1 MISFGP
7 FKQAHLSLL
16 TVQEAQRWTLSFMS
30 PSIVHALEGMW
41 SNTVFK
47 HGRPICCGGVIEQRP
62 DYGILWSFVGSD
74 VTPHDFLTLHRLVK
88 LFICDLPFDRLEMHV
103 DVNFRNGHRW
113 AKTLGFQCEAPRM
126 RRFLLNGTDASLY
139 ARIKSDRG

>member
-1 MISFGP
+1 MISYGP
-7 FKQAHLSLL
+7 FKAEHLSAL
-16 TVQEAQRWTLSFMS
+16 TVQEAQRWTMS
-30 PSIVHALEGMW
+30 YMPPSMMQLLEGLW

-47 HGRPICCGGVIEQRP
+47 DGRPICCGGVIEQRP

>member
-30 PSIVHALEGMW
+30 PSILHALEGMW

-47 HGRPICCGGVIEQRP
+47 HGRPICCGGVIVQRP
-62 DYGILWSFVGSD
+62 YYGFLWSFVGSD
-74 VTPHDFLTLHRLVK
+74 VTPHDFFALHRLVK